1 MLLFELGKFL
11 LVNQVLTLSNN
22 TAAIIIVRSEL
33 ASEILGRSAVEKIA
47 IPSVLF
53 IMIIYFVDIK
63 FTFKDKDI
71 EIVSLLLLTF
81 SS

>member
-33 ASEILGRSAVEKIA
+33 ASEIFGRSAVEKIA